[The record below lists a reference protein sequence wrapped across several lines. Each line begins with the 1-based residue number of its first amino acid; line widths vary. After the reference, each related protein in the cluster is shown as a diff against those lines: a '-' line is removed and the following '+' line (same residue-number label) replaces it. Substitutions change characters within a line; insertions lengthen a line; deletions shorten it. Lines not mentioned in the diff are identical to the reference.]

1 MVHSSKLLAYFSMS
15 VIFRRSFKTAI
26 FSRFLNMDI
35 VMSQFLQD
43 PKCRR
48 PRTSWR
54 KNLVFHWKKISY
66 FVSHI
71 HTYIYI
77 YIYNEIWNNEIWNIY
92 IIYNYIY
99 IYIYIYNYIYIYIY
113 IYEQKTG
120 LYCCITTKGFQ
131 ILINFCISQ
140 YLIMSVKFLHVQFL
154 EKCKFADEWTF
165 FHSISEHFVCVTEQF
180 WMNIH
185 YKKLFT
191 PLQFQTVRL
200 N

>member
-1 MVHSSKLLAYFSMS
+1 MLWKKVHSSANLHFS
-15 VIFRRSFKTAI
+15 KNWT
-26 FSRFLNMDI
+26 
-35 VMSQFLQD
+35 
-43 PKCRR
+43 
-48 PRTSWR
+48 WR
-54 KNLVFHWKKISY
+54 NFTDMIKYWDMQKFIK
-66 FVSHI
+66 
-71 HTYIYI
+71 
-77 YIYNEIWNNEIWNIY
+77 IWNPFVVIQQY
-92 IIYNYIY
+92 KPVFCSYIY
-99 IYIYIYNYIYIYIY
+99 IYIYIIIYIYIYIIIYIYIY

-131 ILINFCISQ
+131 ILINFCMSQ